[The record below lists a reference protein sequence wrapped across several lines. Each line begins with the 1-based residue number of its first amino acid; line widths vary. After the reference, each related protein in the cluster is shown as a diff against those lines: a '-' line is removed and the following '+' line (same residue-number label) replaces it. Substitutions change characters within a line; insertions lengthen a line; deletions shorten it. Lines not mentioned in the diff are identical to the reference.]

1 MTKTVTIKL
10 DYPVQL
16 ADRKLTEVIMRRPV
30 VKDMLKHQKGQE
42 MTLTE
47 AAGLLADLCGI
58 LPEDIELLDVSD
70 FEKLQ
75 NQLLS
80 FRRMAE

>member
-1 MTKTVTIKL
+1 MIKTVTIKL

-30 VKDMLKHQKGQE
+30 MRDMLKHNINAD
-42 MTLTE
+42 MTLKDSVN
-47 AAGLLADLCGI
+47 LIADLCGL
-58 LPEDIELLDVSD
+58 LPEDMECMDTCD
-70 FEKLQ
+70 FERLQ

-80 FRRMAE
+80 FRGVN